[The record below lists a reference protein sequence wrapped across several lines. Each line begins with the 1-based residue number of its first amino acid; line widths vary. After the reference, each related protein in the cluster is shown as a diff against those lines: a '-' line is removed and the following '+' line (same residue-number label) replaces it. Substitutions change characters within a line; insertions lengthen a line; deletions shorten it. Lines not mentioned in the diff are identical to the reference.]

1 MKRAGRMNMKLS
13 HDDQRRLRKALR
25 LTYQTRVNSLREN
38 WSAVD
43 IEPKRGGHAF
53 GKKRSFHES

>member
-1 MKRAGRMNMKLS
+1 MNMKLS

-38 WSAVD
+38 GSAVD

-53 GKKRSFHES
+53 GKRRTFRER